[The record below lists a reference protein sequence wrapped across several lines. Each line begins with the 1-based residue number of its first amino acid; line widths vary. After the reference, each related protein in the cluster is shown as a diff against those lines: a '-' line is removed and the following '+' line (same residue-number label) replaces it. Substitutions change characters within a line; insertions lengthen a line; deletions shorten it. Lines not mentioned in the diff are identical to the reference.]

1 MGENT
6 MNGLNGLV
14 CLVAVLGLAS
24 ACVAEEPQAATNA
37 SSATSKTIIETQA
50 PFSTK
55 ALLTFHRPWAMVVL
69 PERKLLV
76 SEKSGKLWWAD
87 LKTGLK
93 HEIAGVPA
101 VVDAGQGGLGDLAL
115 HPDFA
120 RNQWLYFSYVEAG
133 EPHLQGAVVARA
145 RLDLSADGGRL
156 SDVKVIWRQVPKVTG
171 DGHYG
176 HRLLFGADGKLWI
189 SSSERQKFTPAQDM
203 NSNLGKIVRL
213 NDDGS
218 VPTDNPFAD
227 QGGVTAQIWTLGH
240 RNVLGMAFDQQGR
253 LWANEMG
260 PKGGDELNLIKKGGN
275 YGYPIVSNGDH
286 YSGRV
291 IPDHNTRPEF
301 IAPNISWTPVISPS
315 SMVFYT
321 GQQFPSWQ
329 GQLLIGGLSSKSL
342 LRIALYEGEAE
353 EVARYDMGERIRAV
367 AQGQE
372 GEVWL
377 LEDGNTGRLLQLQPQ
392 APR

>member
-1 MGENT
+1 
-6 MNGLNGLV
+6 MNGLNVLV

-37 SSATSKTIIETQA
+37 SSTTSKTAIETQA

-55 ALLTFHRPWAMVVL
+55 VLQTFHRPWAMAVL
-69 PERKLLV
+69 PERKLLI

-93 HEIAGVPA
+93 HEITGVPA

-145 RLDLSADGGRL
+145 RLDLSADGGKL

-176 HRLLFGADGKLWI
+176 HRLLFGADGKLWV

-218 VPTDNPFAD
+218 VPKDNPFAH
-227 QGGVTAQIWTLGH
+227 QGGVAAQDWSLGH

-260 PKGGDELNLIKKGGN
+260 PKGGDELNLIEKGGN

-301 IAPNISWTPVISPS
+301 IAPKISWTPVISPS
-315 SMVFYT
+315 SVLFYQ
-321 GQQFPSWQ
+321 GKQFPAWQ
-329 GQLLIGGLSSKSL
+329 GQLLMGGLSSK
-342 LRIALYEGEAE
+342 ALVRVAINGDQAE
-353 EVARYDMGERIRAV
+353 EVGRYDMGERIRAV
-367 AQGQE
+367 AQGRN

-377 LEDGNTGRLLQLQPQ
+377 LEDGRAGRLLQLQPQ
-392 APR
+392 ASR

>member
-1 MGENT
+1 
-6 MNGLNGLV
+6 MNGLNILVGLV
-14 CLVAVLGLAS
+14 GVLGLAS

-37 SSATSKTIIETQA
+37 SSATSKTAIETQA

-55 ALLTFHRPWAMVVL
+55 ALLTFDRPWAMAVL
-69 PERKLLV
+69 PDHRLLV

-93 HEIAGVPA
+93 HEITGVPA

-133 EPHLQGAVVARA
+133 ETHLQGAVVARA
-145 RLDLSADGGRL
+145 RLDLSAEGGKL
-156 SDVKVIWRQVPKVTG
+156 SDVEVIWRQVPKVTG

-227 QGGVTAQIWTLGH
+227 QGGVAAQVWSLGH

-260 PKGGDELNLIKKGGN
+260 PKGGDELNLIEKGGN

-301 IAPNISWTPVISPS
+301 IAPKISWTPVISPS

-321 GQQFPSWQ
+321 GQQFPTWQ

-342 LRIALYEGEAE
+342 LRIALHDGEAE

-367 AQGQE
+367 VQGQE

-392 APR
+392 TPR

>member
-1 MGENT
+1 M
-6 MNGLNGLV
+6 
-14 CLVAVLGLAS
+14 
-24 ACVAEEPQAATNA
+24 
-37 SSATSKTIIETQA
+37 
-50 PFSTK
+50 
-55 ALLTFHRPWAMVVL
+55 
-69 PERKLLV
+69 
-76 SEKSGKLWWAD
+76 
-87 LKTGLK
+87 
-93 HEIAGVPA
+93 
-101 VVDAGQGGLGDLAL
+101 
-115 HPDFA
+115 
-120 RNQWLYFSYVEAG
+120 
-133 EPHLQGAVVARA
+133 
-145 RLDLSADGGRL
+145 
-156 SDVKVIWRQVPKVTG
+156 TG

-377 LEDGNTGRLLQLQPQ
+377 LEDGSTGRLLQLQPK

>member
-1 MGENT
+1 M
-6 MNGLNGLV
+6 
-14 CLVAVLGLAS
+14 
-24 ACVAEEPQAATNA
+24 
-37 SSATSKTIIETQA
+37 
-50 PFSTK
+50 
-55 ALLTFHRPWAMVVL
+55 
-69 PERKLLV
+69 
-76 SEKSGKLWWAD
+76 
-87 LKTGLK
+87 
-93 HEIAGVPA
+93 
-101 VVDAGQGGLGDLAL
+101 VDAGQGGLGDLAL

-145 RLDLSADGGRL
+145 RLDLSADGGKL

-218 VPTDNPFAD
+218 VPTDNPFSD
-227 QGGVTAQIWTLGH
+227 QGGVAAQIWSLGH

-260 PKGGDELNLIKKGGN
+260 PKGGDELNLIEKGGN
-275 YGYPIVSNGDH
+275 YGYPVVSNGDH

-301 IAPNISWTPVISPS
+301 IAPKISWTPVISPS

-342 LRIALYEGEAE
+342 LRIALHDGEAE

>member
-1 MGENT
+1 
-6 MNGLNGLV
+6 MNGLNVLV

-37 SSATSKTIIETQA
+37 SSTTSKTAIETQA

-55 ALLTFHRPWAMVVL
+55 VLQTFHRPWAMAVL
-69 PERKLLV
+69 PERKLLI
-76 SEKSGKLWWAD
+76 SEKSGKLWWVD

-93 HEIAGVPA
+93 HEITGVPA

-120 RNQWLYFSYVEAG
+120 RNQWLYFSYAEAG

-145 RLDLSADGGRL
+145 RLDLSADGGKL

-218 VPTDNPFAD
+218 VPEDNPFAH
-227 QGGVTAQIWTLGH
+227 QGGVAAQIWSLGH

-260 PKGGDELNLIKKGGN
+260 PKGGDELNLIEKGGN

-301 IAPNISWTPVISPS
+301 IAPKISWTPVISPS

-321 GQQFPSWQ
+321 GQQFPTWQ

-342 LRIALYEGEAE
+342 LRIAIHGGEAE

-377 LEDGNTGRLLQLQPQ
+377 LEDGNTGRLLQLQPK

>member
-1 MGENT
+1 
-6 MNGLNGLV
+6 MNALNVLV
-14 CLVAVLGLAS
+14 CLVAVLGLVN
-24 ACVAEEPQAATNA
+24 ACVAEEPQAVTNA

-55 ALLTFHRPWAMVVL
+55 ALLTFHRPWAMAVL

-145 RLDLSADGGRL
+145 RLDLSADGGKL

-218 VPTDNPFAD
+218 VPADNPFAH
-227 QGGVTAQIWTLGH
+227 QGGVAAQIWSLGH

-260 PKGGDELNLIKKGGN
+260 PKGGDELNLIENGGN

-301 IAPNISWTPVISPS
+301 IAPKISWTPVISPS

-342 LRIALYEGEAE
+342 LRIALHDGEAE

>member
-1 MGENT
+1 M
-6 MNGLNGLV
+6 
-14 CLVAVLGLAS
+14 
-24 ACVAEEPQAATNA
+24 
-37 SSATSKTIIETQA
+37 
-50 PFSTK
+50 
-55 ALLTFHRPWAMVVL
+55 
-69 PERKLLV
+69 
-76 SEKSGKLWWAD
+76 
-87 LKTGLK
+87 
-93 HEIAGVPA
+93 PA

-133 EPHLQGAVVARA
+133 ESHLQGAVVARA
-145 RLDLSADGGRL
+145 YLDLSADGGRL

-218 VPTDNPFAD
+218 VPTDNPFSD
-227 QGGVTAQIWTLGH
+227 QGGVAAQIWSLGH

-260 PKGGDELNLIKKGGN
+260 PKGGDELNLIEKGGN

-301 IAPNISWTPVISPS
+301 IAPKISWTPVISPS

-321 GQQFPSWQ
+321 GQQFPMWQ

-342 LRIALYEGEAE
+342 LRIALHDGEAE

-377 LEDGNTGRLLQLQPQ
+377 LEDGNTGRLLQLQPK

>member
-1 MGENT
+1 
-6 MNGLNGLV
+6 MNGLNVLM
-14 CLVAVLGLAS
+14 CLVGVLGLAS

-37 SSATSKTIIETQA
+37 SSATSKITLETQA

-55 ALLTFHRPWAMVVL
+55 ALLTFHRPWAMAVL

-93 HEIAGVPA
+93 HEIMGVPA

-218 VPTDNPFAD
+218 VPTDNPFSD
-227 QGGVTAQIWTLGH
+227 QGGVAAQIWSLGH

-260 PKGGDELNLIKKGGN
+260 PKGGDELNLIEKGGN

-301 IAPNISWTPVISPS
+301 IAPKISWTPVISPS

-321 GQQFPSWQ
+321 GQQFPMWQ

-342 LRIALYEGEAE
+342 LRIAIHGGEAE

-377 LEDGNTGRLLQLQPQ
+377 LEDGNTGRFLQLQPQ

>member
-1 MGENT
+1 
-6 MNGLNGLV
+6 MNGLNVLM
-14 CLVAVLGLAS
+14 CLVGVLGLAS

-37 SSATSKTIIETQA
+37 SSATSKITLETQA

-55 ALLTFHRPWAMVVL
+55 ALLTFHRPWAMAVL

-145 RLDLSADGGRL
+145 RLDLSAEGGKL

-218 VPTDNPFAD
+218 VPTDNPFSD
-227 QGGVTAQIWTLGH
+227 QGGVAAQIWSLGH

-260 PKGGDELNLIKKGGN
+260 PKGGDELNLIEKGGN

-301 IAPNISWTPVISPS
+301 IAPKISWTPVISPS

-321 GQQFPSWQ
+321 GQQFPMWQ

-342 LRIALYEGEAE
+342 LRIAIHGGEAE

-377 LEDGNTGRLLQLQPQ
+377 LEDGNTGRFLQLQPQ

>member
-1 MGENT
+1 
-6 MNGLNGLV
+6 MNGLNVLV
-14 CLVAVLGLAS
+14 CLVAVLGLAN

-37 SSATSKTIIETQA
+37 SSATSKTAIETQA

-55 ALLTFHRPWAMVVL
+55 ALQTFHRPWAMAVL
-69 PERKLLV
+69 PDHKLLV

-133 EPHLQGAVVARA
+133 ESHLQGAVVARA
-145 RLDLSADGGRL
+145 YLDLSADGGRL

-218 VPTDNPFAD
+218 VPTDNPFSD
-227 QGGVTAQIWTLGH
+227 QGGVAAQIWSLGH

-260 PKGGDELNLIKKGGN
+260 PKGGDELNLIEKGGN

-301 IAPNISWTPVISPS
+301 IAPKISWTPVISPS

-321 GQQFPSWQ
+321 GQQFP
-329 GQLLIGGLSSKSL
+329 L
-342 LRIALYEGEAE
+342 
-353 EVARYDMGERIRAV
+353 VARTAV
-367 AQGQE
+367 NR
-372 GEVWL
+372 WL
-377 LEDGNTGRLLQLQPQ
+377 VFQIAAKNCHPPGRGRRGGPL
-392 APR
+392 